1 MKAQIVFNEYER
13 MRKLQENLDIND
25 PLRIV
30 NERREIIN
38 GQAMGFWVLHDG
50 QSVTTLAPAVRY
62 VLYTSPVKSFQH
74 YQTGDSYGVVMDDG
88 NFNYKVSIKREE
100 LPIPSGSSVR
110 DLLDMVETFFK
121 AENFEV

>member
-13 MRKLQENLDIND
+13 IRRLQENLDINN

-30 NERREIIN
+30 NEREEIIN
-38 GQAMGFWVLHDG
+38 GQIIGFWVLHDG
-50 QSVTTLAPAVRY
+50 QSVTTSAPAVRY
-62 VLYTSPVKSFQH
+62 VLYIAPVKSVQRASCF
-74 YQTGDSYGVVMDDG
+74 DSYGVVRDDG

-100 LPIPSGSSVR
+100 LPIPNGSSVR

-121 AENFEV
+121 AESFEV